1 MIRECGRTDWNR
13 TGQGGLCHAL
23 PSVSH
28 RSGDDD
34 RPAGGTVSLGG
45 EREPDRYLIEDDY
58 DSEFRYR
65 GKPIPSLQSSD
76 EKGKVIYIGTFSK
89 AIAPA
94 IRVSYMVLP
103 ETLLEMYR
111 RDCSFYSCTVSRI
124 DQRILN
130 EFIRDGYFERHLNK
144 MRMRYRA
151 KHDQLLEGLAPFQKN
166 SGSPGRMRAASAVDS
181 ERECHGKGTS
191 GCRSGGKCEGLWD
204 VREYGGIHMR
214 TKRQCC
220 WDSEVWMRRT

>member
-1 MIRECGRTDWNR
+1 MTIGRRAELLRW
-13 TGQGGLCHAL
+13 A
-23 PSVSH
+23 
-28 RSGDDD
+28 
-34 RPAGGTVSLGG
+34 
-45 EREPDRYLIEDDY
+45 EKKPDRYLIEDDY

-76 EKGKVIYIGTFSK
+76 DRGKVIYIGTFSK

-103 ETLLEMYR
+103 ETLLEVYR

-151 KHDQLLEGLAPFQKN
+151 KHDQLLEGLEPFQKKI
-166 SGSPGRMRAASAVDS
+166 PDLRGRCWAASAVDG
-181 ERECHGKGTS
+181 ERKCDGKRAS
-191 GCRSGGKCEGLWD
+191 GCRCGGKCEGLWD
-204 VREYGGIHMR
+204 VREYGGIR
-214 TKRQCC
+214 CGQS
-220 WDSEVWMRRT
+220 DSAAGIRKYG